1 MTCNQAVRGLR
12 QLIRARRA
20 FRRRGLTAS
29 VPRWSL
35 QGDDRSRTIPE
46 ARRMA
51 WRWTVVTRQL
61 FGSQRCVD
69 EAVCVTAALR
79 AIGIPAQ
86 LTVGCAAVDLGTSPT
101 GVHAWVSLGPHPI
114 TDMHVVETHIEMAR
128 WPS

>member
-1 MTCNQAVRGLR
+1 LTCNQAVRGLR

-69 EAVCVTAALR
+69 EAVCVTAAQ
-79 AIGIPAQ
+79 P
-86 LTVGCAAVDLGTSPT
+86 TVDLGTSPT

>member
-1 MTCNQAVRGLR
+1 MTLDQALRALR
-12 QLIRARRA
+12 QLIEARRA
-20 FRRRGLTAS
+20 YRRRGLTAS
-29 VPRWSL
+29 IPRWVL
-35 QGDDRSRTIPE
+35 QAGRARTIAD

-79 AIGIPAQ
+79 AMGIPAQ

-101 GVHAWVSLGPHPI
+101 GVHAWVSLGEEPI